1 MRKSTLP
8 RAIAFG
14 LAGTLAL
21 AACGD
26 DSGGDD
32 ADTTQD
38 TEGDTEEASDSGD
51 EGSDSEEMETV
62 TLSFANSYTEEHPHN
77 RCGAEVVAEELAAS
91 GTGLEIEIFP
101 NSSLGPDADRFESVV
116 SGDIDIDIQGSS
128 AIAATYPAI
137 GALDAAYVMDGPEH
151 LFRFLDSE
159 VFDQVQ
165 EDLLEATGVRALD
178 GWFFGMRQFT
188 ANQPIRTPED
198 LQGLRM
204 RFPDSPQ
211 YLQNAEAVGAEAVPV
226 AFEEVYL
233 SLQQGVIDG
242 QENPVP
248 TINDMGFV
256 EVQSHVSLSEHQTG
270 FVLAIVNEDTWQ
282 SLSPEQ
288 QEALQG
294 AISSAREGDA
304 QCILDDQQAL
314 LDQWAADGTMTI
326 VEDVDRDAF
335 SERAEAYF
343 LDNLEGD
350 KLELYQAI
358 RDLAE

>member
-8 RAIAFG
+8 RLIAFG
-14 LAGTLAL
+14 LAGTLAMT
-21 AACGD
+21 ACGD
-26 DSGGDD
+26 DGDD
-32 ADTTQD
+32 
-38 TEGDTEEASDSGD
+38 GDATDETGGEAEEEPEEED
-51 EGSDSEEMETV
+51 EPEPEEEPEAV
-62 TLSFANSYTEEHPHN
+62 TLSFANSYSEEHAHN
-77 RCGAEVVAEELAAS
+77 RCGADIVAEKLAES
-91 GTGLEIEIFP
+91 GSGLEIEIFP

-128 AIAATYPAI
+128 AIAATYPDI
-137 GALDAAYVMDGPEH
+137 GALDAAYVMDGPDH
-151 LFRFLDSE
+151 LFAFLDSD
-159 VFDQVQ
+159 VFGQVQ
-165 EDLLEATGVRALD
+165 EDLVAATGVRALD

-188 ANQPIRTPED
+188 ANTPIRTPDD
-198 LQGLRM
+198 LQGLRI

-211 YLQNAEAVGAEAVPV
+211 YLQNAEAIGAEAVPV

-248 TINDMGFV
+248 TISDMGFA
-256 EVQSHVSLSEHQTG
+256 EVQSHVSLSAHQTG

-282 SLSPEQ
+282 SLSAEQ
-288 QEALQG
+288 QEALQD
-294 AISSAREGDA
+294 AISSTREGDA

-314 LDQWAADGTMTI
+314 LDQWTADGTVT
-326 VEDVDRDAF
+326 VVDDVDLDAF

-343 LDNLEGD
+343 LENLEGS

-358 RDLAE
+358 RELAQ

>member
-1 MRKSTLP
+1 
-8 RAIAFG
+8 
-14 LAGTLAL
+14 
-21 AACGD
+21 
-26 DSGGDD
+26 
-32 ADTTQD
+32 
-38 TEGDTEEASDSGD
+38 
-51 EGSDSEEMETV
+51 
-62 TLSFANSYTEEHPHN
+62 
-77 RCGAEVVAEELAAS
+77 
-91 GTGLEIEIFP
+91 
-101 NSSLGPDADRFESVV
+101 
-116 SGDIDIDIQGSS
+116 
-128 AIAATYPAI
+128 
-137 GALDAAYVMDGPEH
+137 
-151 LFRFLDSE
+151 
-159 VFDQVQ
+159 
-165 EDLLEATGVRALD
+165 
-178 GWFFGMRQFT
+178 
-188 ANQPIRTPED
+188 
-198 LQGLRM
+198 M

-294 AISSAREGDA
+294 AISSTREGDA

>member
-1 MRKSTLP
+1 MRKRRSTWLV
-8 RAIAFG
+8 AIA
-14 LAGTLAL
+14 LAGAL
-21 AACGD
+21 TTAACGGD
-26 DSGGDD
+26 GDD
-32 ADTTQD
+32 
-38 TEGDTEEASDSGD
+38 GDDVAEQGSEETEESTDDG
-51 EGSDSEEMETV
+51 SEEAESEESEPV
-62 TLSFANSYTEEHPHN
+62 TLSFANSYSEQHPHN
-77 RCGAEVVAEELAAS
+77 RCGAEVVAEKLADS
-91 GTGLEIEIFP
+91 GTGLEIEVFP

-116 SGDIDIDIQGSS
+116 AGDIDIDIQGSS

-137 GALDAAYVMDGPEH
+137 GALDAAYVMDGPDH

-165 EDLLEATGVRALD
+165 EDLLAATGVRALD

-211 YLQNAEAVGAEAVPV
+211 YLQNAEAMGAEAVPV

-248 TINDMGFV
+248 TISDMGFA
-256 EVQSHVSLSEHQTG
+256 EVQSHVSLSAHQTG
-270 FVLAIVNEDTWQ
+270 FVLAIVNDDTWQ
-282 SLSPEQ
+282 SLSAEQ
-288 QEALQG
+288 QTALQD

-304 QCILDDQQAL
+304 QCILDDEQAL
-314 LDQWAADGTMTI
+314 LDQWAEDGTMTI
-326 VEDVDRDAF
+326 VDDVDREAF
-335 SERAEAYF
+335 SERAEGFF
-343 LDNLEGD
+343 LENLEGD
-350 KLELYQAI
+350 KLELYQGI